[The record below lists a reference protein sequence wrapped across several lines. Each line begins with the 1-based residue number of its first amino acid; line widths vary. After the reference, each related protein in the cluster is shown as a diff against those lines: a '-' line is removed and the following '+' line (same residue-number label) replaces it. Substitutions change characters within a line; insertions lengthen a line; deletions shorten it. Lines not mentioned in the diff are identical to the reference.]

1 MPEYTIGMAARQALI
16 VEDSHM
22 GAEGLSVAAAHLV
35 CEMACHNILVARYC
49 DDDASVGI
57 RNDVWFW
64 GDARPGDLMH
74 ADAVI
79 VGVDKNCIV
88 FNVFARAETR
98 EIGRGLHERMVVS
111 RRRFM
116 SRLP

>member
-1 MPEYTIGMAARQALI
+1 
-16 VEDSHM
+16 M

-35 CEMACHNILVARYC
+35 CEMACHNILVTRYG

-57 RNDVWFW
+57 RNDIWFW
-64 GDARPGDLMH
+64 GDARPDDLMH

-79 VGVDKNCIV
+79 AGVDKNLIV
-88 FNVFARAETR
+88 FNVFARAGNE
-98 EIGRGLHERMVVS
+98 EICRGVHERMVVS

-116 SRLP
+116 SGLS

>member
-22 GAEGLSVAAAHLV
+22 GTEGLSVAAAHLV
-35 CEMACHNILVARYC
+35 CEMACHNILVTRYG

-57 RNDVWFW
+57 RNDIWFW
-64 GDARPGDLMH
+64 GDARRRDLMH

-79 VGVDKNCIV
+79 AGIEENRIL
-88 FNVFARAETR
+88 FNVFARAGTE
-98 EIGRGLHERMVVS
+98 EIGRGVHERMVVS

-116 SRLP
+116 SGLS